1 MNENW
6 NDETLRKIIH
16 LMNNGVRIVVVTYVF
31 EISTTSL
38 KGHLGRIVVFQKVNL
53 TKMST
58 LTKGYVHFD

>member
-6 NDETLRKIIH
+6 NDEILRKTIH

-38 KGHLGRIVVFQKVNL
+38 KGHLGRKFKYH
-53 TKMST
+53 KCR
-58 LTKGYVHFD
+58 K